1 MMSELSPL
9 DINDIKE
16 FSERNSLPGS
26 TPIMTNDGRLFT
38 ELSVNRGTDNK
49 QVPIL
54 ELR

>member
-9 DINDIKE
+9 DIKE
-16 FSERNSLPGS
+16 FSERNSLPDS

-38 ELSVNRGTDNK
+38 GLSVNRGTDNK
-49 QVPIL
+49 RVPIL

>member
-1 MMSELSPL
+1 MSEPSPL
-9 DINDIKE
+9 DVNDIKE
-16 FSERNSLPGS
+16 FCEKNNLPGS

-38 ELSVNRGTDNK
+38 ELSVNKGKDNK